1 MTDDPDFYAWLD
13 GELPEPQ
20 ASAMAARVAADP
32 ELTAFAEQHRALA
45 CRLNAAFAP
54 ILAAPLPHHL
64 QEAAQPLTAQVINL
78 AEARDRRLRWSLA
91 GLAAAAS
98 LALGLGIGVSLPRDG
113 GPFRVDGGQLAA
125 TGRLESALDRQL
137 ASAGDRDGIRMGLTF
152 KDKEGRYCR
161 SFTADA
167 QSGLACWSGDGWLIE
182 GLIRGQA
189 SQGDYRMAT
198 GQDPALGALV
208 DARMAGE
215 PLDAAAE
222 AREVDRGWRAN

>member
-20 ASAMAARVAADP
+20 ASTMAARVAADP
-32 ELTAFAEQHRALA
+32 ELTAFAKQHRALA
-45 CRLNAAFAP
+45 NRLNAAFAP
-54 ILAAPLPHHL
+54 ILAAPLPDRL
-64 QEAAQPLTAQVINL
+64 QEAAERRTAQVIDL
-78 AEARDRRLRWSLA
+78 AEARDRRRRWSLA
-91 GLAAAAS
+91 GLAVAAS

-113 GPFRVDGGQLAA
+113 GIFRSDDDQLAA
-125 TGRLESALDRQL
+125 AGRLNGALERQL
-137 ASAGDRDGIRMGLTF
+137 ASAGDRNGIRIGITF
-152 KDKEGRYCR
+152 KDKEGRHCR

-167 QSGLACWSGDGWLIE
+167 QSGLACRSGNGWTVE
-182 GLIRGQA
+182 GLIREQA
-189 SQGDYRMAT
+189 SQGDYRMAA

-208 DARMAGE
+208 DARMVGE